1 MFLKNHLNML
11 LPDKHIKLSESLLGL
26 GSFLLSIL
34 SQPSSVDSLWKEYY
48 AARENSIYP
57 AYHDFENLVLA
68 LDFLF
73 IIGSISYREDGL
85 IEKCA

>member
-1 MFLKNHLNML
+1 ML
-11 LPDKHIKLSESLLGL
+11 LPDKHIKFSESLLGL

-34 SQPSSVDSLWKEYY
+34 QNPMNVDSLWREYSQ
-48 AARENSIYP
+48 ARDGGNYP
-57 AYHDFENLVLA
+57 AHHSFENVVLA

-73 IIGSISYREDGL
+73 AIGAITCRDNGL